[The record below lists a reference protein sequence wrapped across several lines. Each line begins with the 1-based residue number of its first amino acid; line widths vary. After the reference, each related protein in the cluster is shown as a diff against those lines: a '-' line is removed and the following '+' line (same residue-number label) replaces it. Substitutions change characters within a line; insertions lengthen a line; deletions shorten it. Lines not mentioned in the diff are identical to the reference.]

1 MSYEPGQ
8 SQYTSPAQ
16 ATNTMAIISVVS
28 GALSWFLLPFI
39 GAVVAIVTGHM
50 ARNEIKKSQG
60 LQGGDGLA
68 LIGLVLGY
76 LNLVGFCASIL
87 LFLLFFGGIIGL
99 SGCAILADPSQ
110 FDASSIVIPPLPAG

>member
-8 SQYTSPAQ
+8 PQFAPPAP
-16 ATNTMAIISVVS
+16 TNTMAIVSVVS

-68 LIGLVLGY
+68 LVGLVLGY
-76 LNLVGFCASIL
+76 LNLIGFCASIL

-99 SGCAILADPSQ
+99 SGCALLANPGQ
-110 FDASSIVIPPLPAG
+110 FEGSSLVIPPLPSG